1 MLVLKKQYIFI
12 AILALCSLGVFANEP
27 SKAVADRQQTLDVV
41 NPSAVGLD
49 ASRLAYADSAVYK
62 AIASGNIP
70 GAVLC
75 VVRHGKIGYLKAY
88 GNRSL
93 YPAKEPMTVETIFD
107 LASVTK
113 PLATATCAMKLI
125 EDGRLRLQDA
135 VRSYIPGFENWHD
148 SLNHSKTIRIV
159 NLLTHTSGLLCYDGR
174 PVSAL
179 QQKYGAPNPEGLIDF
194 ISHSPRCFAP
204 GEGYKYSCL
213 NYITLQYIIEKITG
227 KSLQQ
232 LANEYVFAPLGMTH
246 TFFNPP
252 VAVRHLCAPTE
263 KLPDGTWL
271 RGVARDSLARIMMGG
286 VSGNAGLFSTAQ
298 DIAVYCAAVLNGGE
312 WNGHRILS
320 SIALKCMENVPEGLG
335 RWSRT
340 PGWEAFSSHSS
351 TPGDLLSRHSFGHS
365 GDTGTSVVIDPDNDI
380 AIILLTNCAH
390 PTGQGNTVRLRGY
403 VANAVAS
410 AIE

>member
-1 MLVLKKQYIFI
+1 MFVLRKQYLLI
-12 AILALCSLGVFANEP
+12 ALFALCSLGVFASEP
-27 SKAVADRQQTLDVV
+27 SKGEVRKLSSLEVVA
-41 NPSAVGLD
+41 PSQAGLD
-49 ASRLAYADSAVYK
+49 ASRLAYADSAIYR
-62 AIASGNIP
+62 AISSGNIP

-88 GNRSL
+88 GHKSL
-93 YPAKEPMTVETIFD
+93 YPVEEPMTLGTIFD

-125 EDGRLRLQDA
+125 EDGKLRLQDA
-135 VRSYIPGFENWHD
+135 VRSYIPSFENWHD
-148 SLNHSKTIRIV
+148 SLHHSKTIRIV

-179 QQKYGAPNPEGLIDF
+179 QQKYGAPNPDGLIDY
-194 ISHSPRCFAP
+194 ISHSERLFAP
-204 GEGYKYSCL
+204 GESYLYSCL

-227 KSLQQ
+227 RSLRQ

-252 VAVRHLCAPTE
+252 VSCKDLCAPTE

-271 RGVARDSLARIMMGG
+271 RGVARDSLARVMMGG

-298 DIAVYCAAVLNGGE
+298 DIAVYCAALLNGGE

-320 SIALKCMENVPEGLG
+320 SIALKCMETVPEGLG
-335 RWSRT
+335 HWSRT

-351 TPGDLLSRHSFGHS
+351 ITGDLLSRHSFGHS
-365 GDTGTSVVIDPDNDI
+365 GDTGTSVVIDPDNDL
-380 AIILLTNCAH
+380 AIILLTNCVH
-390 PTGQGNTVRLRGY
+390 PTGRGNTVRLRGY